1 LEHRQFLDSI
11 KEGKKEK
18 EKRKKN
24 KPIMVPNVIEKAQ
37 FVFSLL
43 PLFLKVINF
52 CWKTLISQTVNP
64 KKNKILLAS
73 FFKRDFPK
81 S

>member
-1 LEHRQFLDSI
+1 
-11 KEGKKEK
+11 
-18 EKRKKN
+18 
-24 KPIMVPNVIEKAQ
+24 MVPNVIEKAQ

-73 FFKRDFPK
+73 VFKREFPK